1 MKNLIGSTIGQ
12 HEIVEQLGR
21 GGMANVYKGFHPG
34 LAVHRAIKVIRP
46 DLADTEG
53 FRDRFQREAR
63 AVAALRHP
71 NIVQVHDFGQQD
83 DLFYM
88 VMEYVE
94 GEDLKSRMIR
104 EGAIRPFSEA
114 VRLIEQI
121 GAALAYAHE
130 RGVVHRD
137 IKPDNVLLDDKGQA
151 ILADFGIAKIIEADD
166 AKLTATGTGLGTPA
180 YMAPEQA
187 RGSTDVG
194 DSADLYALGVVLY
207 EMLTARLPFAA
218 DTPLAVLQRVIHDPV
233 TPPREFTADIPD
245 PLQGV
250 VLKAMAKNPAD
261 RYPDVPALVEAAKQS
276 LLGLG
281 PETAAAATPVAVP
294 PPPPA
299 PSATPVTTDG
309 GTVVLDDTGAPV
321 TLPVEDQQAVTPA
334 GRSARSSR
342 GPLLAAVAVLLVL
355 VGLAG
360 ATVAF
365 GVWWFGREAPDEN
378 DLLTTFNELTEPG
391 GGFADPARDPGS
403 EPELPASLDER
414 GDLDPTAAMA
424 SDSVG
429 VAAEAER
436 ESSTRTGPS
445 SRATSGT
452 PDSNAQANVQGA
464 VGQGAAASSSG
475 PADAGG
481 AGVEGD
487 TSDPGARS
495 TSAPSRSSPSSQ
507 ADDGWRNRR
516 RSAETPI
523 PTAPQAAGA
532 RLLGR
537 TRFGSTFRGEVEPE
551 QPVAIEIEVKRPTT
565 FYFDVTFAN
574 QLAAC
579 KMLAPDGSV
588 VFANAGGD
596 EGPLQ
601 VDQRG
606 IYTVLIE
613 TDGGVPIQFDVT
625 FRQIGS

>member
-46 DLADTEG
+46 DLADTDG

-71 NIVQVHDFGQQD
+71 NIVQIHDFGQKD

-104 EGAIRPFSEA
+104 EGAIRPFSET

-137 IKPDNVLLDDKGQA
+137 IKPDNVLLDRKGQA

-187 RGSTDVG
+187 RGATDVG
-194 DSADLYALGVVLY
+194 ESADLYALGVVLY
-207 EMLTARLPFAA
+207 EMLTARLPFSA

-233 TPPREFTADIPD
+233 PPPREFTADIPD
-245 PLQGV
+245 ALQGV
-250 VLKAMAKNPAD
+250 VLKAMAKNPAQ
-261 RYPDVPALVEAAKQS
+261 RYPDVPAMVEAAKQS

-281 PETAAAATPVAVP
+281 PETAGAPTPVAVP
-294 PPPPA
+294 PPPAPA
-299 PSATPVTTDG
+299 ATPVTTDG
-309 GTVVLDDTGAPV
+309 GTVVLDETGAPV
-321 TLPVEDQQAVTPA
+321 TRPVEEQQPAATPPA
-334 GRSARSSR
+334 KTSR

-355 VGLAG
+355 IGLAG
-360 ATVAF
+360 AMVAF
-365 GVWWFGREAPDEN
+365 GVWWFGQRADDES
-378 DLLTTFNELTEPG
+378 DLLTTFHELTESG
-391 GGFADPARDPGS
+391 TGFSDPQERSS
-403 EPELPASLDER
+403 EAELPSRPLESGAELDE
-414 GDLDPTAAMA
+414 GLDLGSTPT
-424 SDSVG
+424 SV
-429 VAAEAER
+429 
-436 ESSTRTGPS
+436 
-445 SRATSGT
+445 
-452 PDSNAQANVQGA
+452 
-464 VGQGAAASSSG
+464 
-475 PADAGG
+475 GG
-481 AGVEGD
+481 AGDV
-487 TSDPGARS
+487 TDPSAAQPSTERGGQPSAGTGGAPTRS
-495 TSAPSRSSPSSQ
+495 TPAGTRSTAAPAPTGSSGSGASP
-507 ADDGWRNRR
+507 AEEGWRNRR
-516 RSAETPI
+516 ASAQGSAPV
-523 PTAPQAAGA
+523 PAAPQAAGA

-537 TRFGSTFRGEVEPE
+537 TRFGSLFTGEVEPE

-579 KMLAPDGSV
+579 KLLAPDGSV

-601 VDQRG
+601 VEQRG
-606 IYTVLIE
+606 IYTLLVE
-613 TDGGVPIQFDVT
+613 TDGGVPIQFQVA